1 MKQRFSETQI
11 IGFLREAD
19 AGVAVKE
26 LCRRH
31 GFSDASYYLWRRK
44 FGGMTVPDA
53 KRLKALEQGPPFL
66 RTPRGGGP
74 YLNRAFL
81 EWVDPVSPAY

>member
-31 GFSDASYYLWRRK
+31 GFSDASYYLWRRR
-44 FGGMTVPDA
+44 FGGLEVSDA
-53 KRLKALEQGPPFL
+53 ERLKVLAARLM
-66 RTPRGGGP
+66 
-74 YLNRAFL
+74 
-81 EWVDPVSPAY
+81 AYTTDGAATAPETDR